1 MKNKTLRFILL
12 LLIVVS
18 SISCDQLSKQVARA
32 RLDYMQPVHVMDG
45 FLSLIR
51 VENTGA
57 FLSLGHSWPMPL
69 RIFVLVILPIA
80 SILSVTFYL
89 FKRRKVSLL
98 MVIAFGLI
106 IGGGIGNLY
115 DRVVF
120 GHVTDFLHMDFHYFQ
135 TGVFN
140 MADVSIMV
148 GAFLMLLEIFL
159 LPLIKGRPPA
169 HKRGAA

>member
-1 MKNKTLRFILL
+1 MKNKSVRFFLL

-18 SISCDQLSKQVARA
+18 SISCDQLSKRAAREQ
-32 RLDYMQPVHVMDG
+32 LDYMQPVHVMDG

-57 FLSLGHSWPMPL
+57 FLSLGHSWPVPL
-69 RIFVLVILPIA
+69 RIFVLILLPIA
-80 SILSVTFYL
+80 SILGVTFYL
-89 FKRRKVSLL
+89 LKRRKVSLL
-98 MVIAFGLI
+98 MIIAFGLI

-120 GHVTDFLHMDFHYFQ
+120 GRVTDFLHMNFHFFQ

-140 MADVSIMV
+140 MADVSIMT
-148 GAFLMLLEIFL
+148 GTFIMLLGIFF
-159 LPLIKGRPPA
+159 KGNRQ
-169 HKRGAA
+169 RLSSEV

>member
-1 MKNKTLRFILL
+1 MKNKTLRFFLL

-18 SISCDQLSKQVARA
+18 SISCDQLSKRAAREQ
-32 RLDYMQPVHVMDG
+32 LDYMQPVHVMDG

-57 FLSLGHSWPMPL
+57 FLSLGHSWPVPL
-69 RIFVLVILPIA
+69 RIFVLILLPIA
-80 SILSVTFYL
+80 SILGVTFYL
-89 FKRRKVSLL
+89 LKRRKVSLL
-98 MVIAFGLI
+98 MIIAFGLI

-120 GHVTDFLHMDFHYFQ
+120 GRVTDFLHMDFHFFQ

-140 MADVSIMV
+140 MADVSIMT
-148 GAFLMLLEIFL
+148 GTFIMLLGIFF
-159 LPLIKGRPPA
+159 KGNRQ
-169 HKRGAA
+169 RLSSEV

>member
-1 MKNKTLRFILL
+1 MKNKTLRFFLL

-18 SISCDQLSKQVARA
+18 SISCDQLSKRAAREQ
-32 RLDYMQPVHVMDG
+32 LDYMQTVHVMDG

-57 FLSLGHSWPMPL
+57 FLSLGHSWPVPL
-69 RIFVLVILPIA
+69 RIFVLILLPIA
-80 SILSVTFYL
+80 SILGVTFYL
-89 FKRRKVSLL
+89 LKRRKVSLL
-98 MVIAFGLI
+98 MIIAFGLI

-120 GHVTDFLHMDFHYFQ
+120 GRVTDFLHMNFHFFQ

-140 MADVSIMV
+140 MADVSIMT
-148 GAFLMLLEIFL
+148 GTFIMLLGIFF
-159 LPLIKGRPPA
+159 KGNRQ
-169 HKRGAA
+169 RLSSEV

>member
-1 MKNKTLRFILL
+1 MKNKTLRFFLL

-18 SISCDQLSKQVARA
+18 SISCDQLSKRAAREQ
-32 RLDYMQPVHVMDG
+32 LDYMQPVHVMDG

-57 FLSLGHSWPMPL
+57 FLSLGHSWPVPL
-69 RIFVLVILPIA
+69 RIFVLILLPIA
-80 SILSVTFYL
+80 SILGVTFYL
-89 FKRRKVSLL
+89 LKRRKVSLL
-98 MVIAFGLI
+98 MIIAFGLI

-120 GHVTDFLHMDFHYFQ
+120 GRVTDFLHMNFHFFQ

-140 MADVSIMV
+140 MADVSIMT
-148 GAFLMLLEIFL
+148 GTFIMLLGIFF
-159 LPLIKGRPPA
+159 KGNRQ
-169 HKRGAA
+169 RLSSEV